1 MCSSC
6 SALGLTATRTSTP
19 IDARGA
25 TWARV
30 HAGASQRS
38 ILEREWPAHHWRD
51 PGCVLWAAGCHAC
64 CHPYC
69 VTETGH
75 SGSARLASRKRGGVP
90 ATTAYR
96 QGRALRQ
103 PQHRRAPCGACHI
116 PPYVQHLHTPFG
128 NTRHK
133 RAARKCPRKGTPL
146 CSGGQQTRQQSLWG
160 GAPAS
165 AASAQTRRSRVRA
178 YSSVSTSKHSR
189 DTPHARH
196 TRGSSSSGWPRSTSS
211 REPRACR
218 LLCRSAQARASS
230 APLLPPWVTGDTS
243 SVQSSVQAACTT
255 AQKKKDWSRVP
266 SAGLRAASSC
276 ACSGQAALAGSGA
289 PHRKHQW

>member
-1 MCSSC
+1 MPYPSICT
-6 SALGLTATRTSTP
+6 ALAHALWQHTA
-19 IDARGA
+19 
-25 TWARV
+25 
-30 HAGASQRS
+30 Q
-38 ILEREWPAHHWRD
+38 E
-51 PGCVLWAAGCHAC
+51 
-64 CHPYC
+64 
-69 VTETGH
+69 
-75 SGSARLASRKRGGVP
+75 
-90 ATTAYR
+90 
-96 QGRALRQ
+96 GRAEVPTKR
-103 PQHRRAPCGACHI
+103 HAA
-116 PPYVQHLHTPFG
+116 VQW
-128 NTRHK
+128 
-133 RAARKCPRKGTPL
+133 GTANP
-146 CSGGQQTRQQSLWG
+146 TAQSLWG